1 MGVESY
7 NFCLNYGYHLDNW
20 VAHPHQGGVVEFL
33 LADFNQLRVILF
45 SSLALAKPQ
54 ANGKQNSFASNNHC
68 HLMKN
73 RCESLKLVSKKD

>member
-33 LADFNQLRVILF
+33 LADFNQLTQGDTLVA
-45 SSLALAKPQ
+45 ALISISRPSQ
-54 ANGKQNSFASNNHC
+54 TTGKW
-68 HLMKN
+68 
-73 RCESLKLVSKKD
+73 